1 MEWKDLLDSGLAVAA
16 FAAFLRVVFVD
27 IAEMKARLAQLEG
40 GQREQAHLLQ
50 RLVNATEALA
60 YRQGVRLRKE
70 KEA

>member
-16 FAAFLRVVFVD
+16 FAAFLRLVFMD
-27 IAEMKARLAQLEG
+27 ISEMKARLARMEE
-40 GQREQAHLLQ
+40 GQREQTHLLD
-50 RLVNATEALA
+50 RLANATEALA